1 MVLIYMILK
10 YMALIY
16 IILYIQ
22 SIIHYLSNIILNP
35 KKCFINHE
43 YKRITRRSHR

>member
-22 SIIHYLSNIILNP
+22 FVMHLYTVHYALSFKHNP
-35 KKCFINHE
+35 
-43 YKRITRRSHR
+43 